1 MTGRSLLMD
10 ALTDVQNLHSYI
22 LLFLYPA
29 KTGRLPNQ
37 DMAKIQNISEIHPT
51 FWALQ
56 ANLPALW
63 RTWHKV
69 SA

>member
-37 DMAKIQNISEIHPT
+37 DMAKIQNISEIHP
-51 FWALQ
+51 ALGFTGKS
-56 ANLPALW
+56 AGIVENLA
-63 RTWHKV
+63 
-69 SA
+69 